1 MNLKPFQYALVLA
14 QAGSFSKAAEELG
27 ISQPSLSQYI
37 KKAEQQA
44 GTALFD
50 RTNGNVRPTDAGL
63 VYLETGRK
71 ALALAHEMEIRFSD
85 IAAGKSGSVI
95 VGTTPFRSAGI
106 MPAVTR
112 RFRETYPGICVVVKE
127 HNNSDLLEAA
137 EKGEFD
143 LCLTLL
149 PEDGKPFV
157 CRPVAQ
163 EELVLAVPASFPAL
177 PAEPVRGRK
186 YPAVDAR
193 RIDGQP
199 FVMVSEAQVMQR
211 ALNRLCQA
219 CGLTLTK
226 SAVVNSLE
234 AQISMVRAGLGMA
247 LVPTGIERFCS
258 DREVVFYS
266 LRQPLPR
273 RKVVVLWRKD
283 RPLSRVVQ
291 HLADVM
297 QSVCR

>member
-44 GTALFD
+44 GMVLFD
-50 RTNGNVRPTDAGL
+50 RTNNNVRPTDAGL
-63 VYLETGRK
+63 VYLEIGRK
-71 ALALAHEMEIRFSD
+71 ALTLAHEMETRFSD

-95 VGTTPFRSAGI
+95 VGTTPFRSASI
-106 MPAVTR
+106 MPVIAKQ
-112 RFRETYPGICVVVKE
+112 FREAYPGICVVVRE
-127 HNNSDLLEAA
+127 LSSDDLLEAA

-149 PEDGKPFV
+149 PADTRAFV
-157 CRPVAQ
+157 CKPVM
-163 EELVLAVPASFPAL
+163 EEEMVLAVPASFPAMQ
-177 PAEPVRGRK
+177 AQTVSRCK
-186 YPAVDAR
+186 YPAIDAR
-193 RIDGQP
+193 QIDGQP
-199 FVMVSEAQVMQR
+199 FVMISDAQIMQR
-211 ALNRLCQA
+211 ALHNLCDTY
-219 CGLTLTK
+219 GLTLRK
-226 SAVVNSLE
+226 SAVVKSLE

-247 LVPTGIERFCS
+247 LVPTGIERFCN

-266 LRQPLPR
+266 FRQPLPR

-283 RPLSRVVQ
+283 RPLSQAVQ

-297 QSVCR
+297 QHIRW